1 MSLYAT
7 PKIISDPDSCDFYH
21 AIDIPG
27 IGLCGGQWDLRAT
40 VKEYL
45 GNYDFRGKRVLEV
58 GTATG
63 FLCFYMESQG
73 ADVVAYDLGPGD
85 TWDFLLGPDD
95 NEAEIRRNNALTCQR
110 LNNGFWLCHKAFASR
125 AKMVNGTAYDIP
137 SELGRFDVVTLCAV
151 LLHLRDPLRAL
162 QRAIPMAGEAII
174 ITDLMPGWYQ
184 KTKSPY
190 AEFVPKP
197 EDKFPYGTRTW
208 WLVSPDLYVSFLKM
222 MGFGDC
228 VVTVSKHVF
237 LPAEAPIDL
246 YTIVGRRI

>member
-1 MSLYAT
+1 
-7 PKIISDPDSCDFYH
+7 
-21 AIDIPG
+21 
-27 IGLCGGQWDLRAT
+27 
-40 VKEYL
+40 
-45 GNYDFRGKRVLEV
+45 
-58 GTATG
+58 
-63 FLCFYMESQG
+63 MESQD

-184 KTKSPY
+184 KITGPY
-190 AEFVPKP
+190 AEFVPKS

-228 VVTVSKHVF
+228 VVTTSKHLF

-246 YTIVGRRI
+246 YTLVGRRT

>member
-1 MSLYAT
+1 
-7 PKIISDPDSCDFYH
+7 
-21 AIDIPG
+21 
-27 IGLCGGQWDLRAT
+27 
-40 VKEYL
+40 
-45 GNYDFRGKRVLEV
+45 
-58 GTATG
+58 
-63 FLCFYMESQG
+63 MESQD

-184 KTKSPY
+184 KITGPY

-197 EDKFPYGTRTW
+197 GDKFPYGTRTW

-228 VVTVSKHVF
+228 VVTTSKHLF

-246 YTIVGRRI
+246 YTLVGRRT